1 MRQQLSVGAP
11 ELTVLLE
18 TIAGAV
24 IRHSPWTAPSC
35 GPSSLGS
42 GVRWSKSPSAAA
54 CIGTTSAGPLNAS
67 AQIAPAS
74 TATTSFRARES
85 ANGVE
90 VPHSGARS
98 TPRVLRVPT
107 HRRSQSAPRTAIVL
121 AYLPVGASPVDR
133 EAQEFSGGTGA
144 SCRPWAATKPSC
156 ARASRG
162 KRLRTDGWFSSS
174 SATPC
179 GARLPTAQGTAWSLA
194 HAGRRAPTRKVFPL
208 ELPSPFVCPKAA
220 RHVLPGRRSEP
231 AGVTGARMVLQR
243 IQSARSAAAHFTQ
256 RSDV

>member
-144 SCRPWAATKPSC
+144 LCRPWAATKRIVRAC
-156 ARASRG
+156 IARQEAEDR
-162 KRLRTDGWFSSS
+162 RLV
-174 SATPC
+174 
-179 GARLPTAQGTAWSLA
+179 Q
-194 HAGRRAPTRKVFPL
+194 
-208 ELPSPFVCPKAA
+208 
-220 RHVLPGRRSEP
+220 
-231 AGVTGARMVLQR
+231 LQLCN
-243 IQSARSAAAHFTQ
+243 AVRSAPADRA
-256 RSDV
+256 RYCMVAGSRWS